1 MRSFSKSVPAIPRNP
16 RWTSALEETSG
27 SSRSLEIKIRERT
40 AALLA
45 SEEKYRLLLE
55 NANEAILVLQEGAIK
70 FANPMATNIWG
81 YSFKELKSLPF
92 DELLSESDQLAWK
105 VYVKRIAAEPTDSTA
120 CFKSMT
126 KEGHTRWIEVRATHI
141 TWEGKPGTLTLL
153 TDITERKQA
162 EETLR
167 QNEKRFRALIEHSAD
182 AVSLVK
188 ADGTVSYSSPSCVRM
203 LGYSQ
208 EERLGRNTFELVHPD
223 DREHLLRLFS
233 GILIKPGQVIV
244 PPTRVRHADGSW
256 RWIEGIAHNLLA
268 ESSVQA
274 IVVNFRDITEQ
285 KLAEDELRKN
295 YEKLQRAMDGAV
307 KALALLAERRDP
319 YTAGHQQRVARLAV
333 GIAQELGLPQEEIE
347 TMAVAGLLH
356 DIGKVSVPTE
366 ILSKPSKLNQNEFN
380 LLRGHSRVS
389 YDIVKTLGLPWAIDQ
404 IVLQHHERLDG
415 SGYPQG
421 LAGESITLGAKIL
434 GVADVVEAM
443 VSHRPYRAALGLD
456 KALEEISEKKGI
468 LYDSV
473 VVDACLKLFEEKG
486 FKLEE
491 NTQRAVIG
499 RF

>member
-1 MRSFSKSVPAIPRNP
+1 
-16 RWTSALEETSG
+16 LEETIG
-27 SSRSLEIKIRERT
+27 SSRSLETKIRERT

-55 NANEAILVLQEGAIK
+55 NANEAILVLQGGAIK

-92 DELLSESDQLAWK
+92 DELLSESDRLAWK
-105 VYVKRIAAEPTDSTA
+105 VYVKRIAAAPTDSTA

-141 TWEGKPGTLTLL
+141 TWEEKPGTLTLL

-162 EETLR
+162 EEMLR
-167 QNEKRFRALIEHSAD
+167 FLSTRNEEILASVPDIIMEVDIRKVYVWANAAGKRFFGEDVLGKEAAAYFEGDQDIYGRVQSLFDGDESIVYIESWQRRR
-182 AVSLVK
+182 
-188 ADGTVSYSSPSCVRM
+188 DGQKR
-203 LGYSQ
+203 
-208 EERLGRNTFELVHPD
+208 
-223 DREHLLRLFS
+223 
-233 GILIKPGQVIV
+233 
-244 PPTRVRHADGSW
+244 
-256 RWIEGIAHNLLA
+256 LLA
-268 ESSVQA
+268 WWCKVLKDSKG
-274 IVVNFRDITEQ
+274 VVIGALSTARDITEQ
-285 KLAEDELRKN
+285 KLAADELRQN
-295 YEKLQRAMDGAV
+295 YEKLQRAMNGAV

-333 GIAQELGLPQEEIE
+333 GLAQELGLPQEEIE

-366 ILSKPSKLNQNEFN
+366 ILIKPSKLNESEFSV
-380 LLRGHSRVS
+380 LRGHSRVS
-389 YDIVKTLGLPWAIDQ
+389 YDIVKTLELPWAIDQ

-421 LAGESITLGAKIL
+421 LAGENITLGAKIL

-468 LYDSV
+468 LYDPV
-473 VVDACLKLFEEKG
+473 VAEACLKLFKERG
-486 FKLEE
+486 FRLEE
-491 NTQRAVIG
+491 YVQGTVID
-499 RF
+499 

>member
-1 MRSFSKSVPAIPRNP
+1 
-16 RWTSALEETSG
+16 
-27 SSRSLEIKIRERT
+27 
-40 AALLA
+40 
-45 SEEKYRLLLE
+45 
-55 NANEAILVLQEGAIK
+55 
-70 FANPMATNIWG
+70 
-81 YSFKELKSLPF
+81 
-92 DELLSESDQLAWK
+92 LSESDRLAWK

-126 KEGHTRWIEVRATHI
+126 KEGHTRWIEVRATHV

-162 EETLR
+162 EETLQFLSR
-167 QNEKRFRALIEHSAD
+167 RNEAILASVPDIIMEVDVRKVYVWANAAGKRFFGEDVLGKEAAAYFEGDQDTYSRIQPSFKGDESIIY
-182 AVSLVK
+182 VESWQRRR
-188 ADGTVSYSSPSCVRM
+188 DGQKR
-203 LGYSQ
+203 
-208 EERLGRNTFELVHPD
+208 
-223 DREHLLRLFS
+223 
-233 GILIKPGQVIV
+233 
-244 PPTRVRHADGSW
+244 
-256 RWIEGIAHNLLA
+256 LLA
-268 ESSVQA
+268 WWCKMLKDDKG
-274 IVVNFRDITEQ
+274 VVTGALSTARDITEQ
-285 KLAEDELRKN
+285 KQAEDELRRN

-366 ILSKPSKLNQNEFN
+366 ILSKPSKLNENEFS

-404 IVLQHHERLDG
+404 MVLQHHERMDG

-421 LAGESITLGAKIL
+421 LAGDNITLGAKIL

-456 KALEEISEKKGI
+456 KALEEISEKQGV
-468 LYDSV
+468 LYDPAV
-473 VVDACLKLFEEKG
+473 VEACLKLFREKG

-491 NTQRAVIG
+491 NTQATASR
-499 RF
+499 